1 MWNWLWC
8 VPTAEMVALEAEIR
22 KIPQE
27 RLARII
33 KEISEGK

>member
-1 MWNWLWC
+1 MWWLWC
-8 VPTAEMVALEAEIR
+8 RPSAEDLALDAEIR
-22 KIPQE
+22 KIPKE